1 VESLLSGRPKC
12 ENDVSRSILLNKTA
26 RGRIKMMRARQIKRM
41 MQITRVLL
49 KERNGRRWKEQV
61 GEKKEIKKID
71 DR

>member
-61 GEKKEIKKID
+61 GEKKEIKKN
-71 DR
+71 R